1 MSNLNFKLTTV
12 VPQDTNEY
20 KAHLNPGIHEVK
32 IVNVEEGTNKNG
44 KDYIAITFENLN
56 GTRTHTETM
65 YCSTE
70 SGIEWT
76 SRRIKEI
83 FECLYPSTSIP
94 ENLIVAQLKKAFVGK
109 SLRCMFLGEEYEKK
123 DKSIGLST
131 KLRLSNFCESLS
143 IPATESRFEF
153 DPSKHIKRLEDLVKK
168 SSSFIKPIS
177 NDLDLED
184 LDNSAMDEVRF

>member
-12 VPQDTNEY
+12 APKDTNEY
-20 KAHLNPGIHEVK
+20 KAHINPGVHEVK
-32 IVNVEEGTNKNG
+32 IVDITEGTNKNG
-44 KDYIAITFENLN
+44 KDYIAVEFENLN

-83 FECLYPSTSIP
+83 FECLLPSTAIP
-94 ENLIVAQLKKAFVGK
+94 EKLIVAQLKKAFMGK
-109 SLRCMFLGEEYEKK
+109 PLRCMFLGEEYEKK
-123 DKSIGLST
+123 DGSVGMST
-131 KLRLSNFCESLS
+131 KLRLSNFCEAIS
-143 IPATESRFEF
+143 IPGSESRFEF

-168 SSSFIKPIS
+168 PSSFIKPVS

-184 LDNSAMDEVRF
+184 LDKSAMDEVSF